1 MKISHLCLSCFYI
14 DNFSY
19 QENILPRQNKQDGHE
34 VQIIASTET
43 YTSDSRLGY
52 LSPGRYNNED
62 GIPVVRLGYRK
73 FLPHSIMKKLRMHH
87 GVLELLEEF
96 GPDVILFHGLC
107 GWELLSVANFKKRHP
122 QVRVYADSHEDA
134 NNSARNVL
142 SRTVLHKLY
151 YRTIL
156 NLALPYIR
164 KILCVSLDTM
174 DFVKNTYGIP
184 ESAMEYFPLGGI
196 IDSDEEYNRKRTGIR
211 NSLGLSDQHILIVQA
226 GKMGTKKKILES
238 LRAFQA
244 NRRDNLRLLLIGSFD
259 DRIRDEAQSLLA
271 ASEYVSYLGWK
282 ESRELMDYL
291 CAADVYLQP
300 GSQSAIMQNAICRRC
315 AVILDDVPSHK
326 PFAQGNG
333 WLLNSN
339 MILSHVMDNISR
351 NPHQLKQMSETSL
364 AIARKLLDYKTL
376 AARLYE

>member
-73 FLPHSIMKKLRMHH
+73 FLPHGIMKKLRMHH

-107 GWELLSVANFKKRHP
+107 GWELLSVADYKKRHP

-142 SRTVLHKLY
+142 SRTVLHKIY

-184 ESAMEYFPLGGI
+184 ESVMDFFPLGGI
-196 IDSDEEYNRKRTGIR
+196 IDSDEEYNKKRTDIR

-238 LRAFQA
+238 LRAFQT
-244 NRRDNLRLLLIGSFD
+244 NKRDNLRLLLIGSFD
-259 DRIRDEAQSLLA
+259 DRIRDEAQSLVA
-271 ASEYVSYLGWK
+271 ASENASYLGWK

-300 GSQSAIMQNAICRRC
+300 GSQSAIMQNAICHRC

-326 PFAQGNG
+326 PFVQGNG

-339 MILSHVMDNISR
+339 MILSHVMDSISR
-351 NPHQLKQMSETSL
+351 NPLQLKQMSETSL
-364 AIARKLLDYKTL
+364 AIARKLLDYKKL

>member
-73 FLPHSIMKKLRMHH
+73 FLPHGIMKKLRMHH
-87 GVLELLEEF
+87 GVLELVEEF

-107 GWELLSVANFKKRHP
+107 GWELLSVADYKKRHP

-142 SRTVLHKLY
+142 SRTVLHKIY

-184 ESAMEYFPLGGI
+184 ESVMDFFPLGGI
-196 IDSDEEYNRKRTGIR
+196 IDSDEEYNKKRTDIR

-238 LRAFQA
+238 LRAFQT
-244 NRRDNLRLLLIGSFD
+244 NKRDNLRLLLIGSFD
-259 DRIRDEAQSLLA
+259 DRIRDEAQSLVA
-271 ASEYVSYLGWK
+271 ASENASYLGWK

-300 GSQSAIMQNAICRRC
+300 GSQSAIMQNAICHRC

-326 PFAQGNG
+326 PFVQGNG

-339 MILSHVMDNISR
+339 MILSHVMDSISR
-351 NPHQLKQMSETSL
+351 NPLQLKQMSETSL
-364 AIARKLLDYKTL
+364 AIARKLLDYKKL

>member
-43 YTSDSRLGY
+43 YASDSRLGY

-142 SRTVLHKLY
+142 SRTVLHKIY

-164 KILCVSLDTM
+164 KILCVSLDTV

-184 ESAMEYFPLGGI
+184 ESAMEFFPLGG
-196 IDSDEEYNRKRTGIR
+196 NIR
-211 NSLGLSDQHILIVQA
+211 
-226 GKMGTKKKILES
+226 
-238 LRAFQA
+238 F
-244 NRRDNLRLLLIGSFD
+244 
-259 DRIRDEAQSLLA
+259 
-271 ASEYVSYLGWK
+271 
-282 ESRELMDYL
+282 
-291 CAADVYLQP
+291 
-300 GSQSAIMQNAICRRC
+300 
-315 AVILDDVPSHK
+315 
-326 PFAQGNG
+326 
-333 WLLNSN
+333 
-339 MILSHVMDNISR
+339 
-351 NPHQLKQMSETSL
+351 
-364 AIARKLLDYKTL
+364 
-376 AARLYE
+376 

>member
-142 SRTVLHKLY
+142 SRTVLHKIY

-184 ESAMEYFPLGGI
+184 ESAMEFFPLGGI
-196 IDSDEEYNRKRTGIR
+196 IDSDEEYNKKRTGIR
-211 NSLGLSDQHILIVQA
+211 NSLCLSDQHILIVQA

-244 NRRDNLRLLLIGSFD
+244 NNRDNLRLLLIGSFD

-282 ESRELMDYL
+282 ESHELMDYL

-300 GSQSAIMQNAICRRC
+300 GSQSAIMQNAICHRC

-326 PFAQGNG
+326 PFVQGNG

-339 MILSHVMDNISR
+339 IILSHVMDSISR
-351 NPHQLKQMSETSL
+351 NPAQLKQMSEASL
-364 AIARKLLDYKTL
+364 AIARRLLDYKKL